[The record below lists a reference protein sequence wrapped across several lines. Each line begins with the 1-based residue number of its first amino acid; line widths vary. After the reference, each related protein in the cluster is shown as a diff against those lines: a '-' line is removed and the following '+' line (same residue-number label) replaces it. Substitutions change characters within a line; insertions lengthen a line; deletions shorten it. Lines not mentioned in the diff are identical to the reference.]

1 MRSTRS
7 RINVTVILLVI
18 LVLGAIGGAG
28 YMYMQNKKLKKDV
41 QTAKDQKDGKIS
53 NEELLRKIGEHI
65 VLPSNETPAILTVD
79 DKDKLKDPNVKLSK
93 KLAWLL
99 RHNAEK
105 EGLNISKYGYV
116 LLDDVMNYLLAYGWK
131 TISFE
136 TIKQIVDTNDKKRY

>member
-79 DKDKLKDPNVKLSK
+79 DKDKLKDQPFFKPAENGDKIIIYTQAKKAIIYREAWNKIIDVGPVSVDAKDAAKASTPTPTPTPQEATPNP
-93 KLAWLL
+93 
-99 RHNAEK
+99 
-105 EGLNISKYGYV
+105 
-116 LLDDVMNYLLAYGWK
+116 
-131 TISFE
+131 
-136 TIKQIVDTNDKKRY
+136 

>member
-79 DKDKLKDPNVKLSK
+79 DKDKLKDQPFFKPAENGDKIIIYTQAKKAIIYREAWNKIIDVGPVSVDAKDAAKASTPTPTPIPQEATPNP
-93 KLAWLL
+93 
-99 RHNAEK
+99 
-105 EGLNISKYGYV
+105 
-116 LLDDVMNYLLAYGWK
+116 
-131 TISFE
+131 
-136 TIKQIVDTNDKKRY
+136 